1 MFLLAAT
8 LRPETMY
15 GQTNCWA
22 LPEGD
27 YGAFL
32 GRNNEV
38 YVMSARCAAYADRA
52 CIACFLPH
60 SKRCQLSMV
69 HARNIPHTKCHLLR
83 TSLAYRL
90 SRGTL
95 YTFLERMTCC
105 GNHELKVALQC
116 KLCC

>member
-27 YGAFL
+27 YRAFS

-52 CIACFLPH
+52 CIVYFVPY
-60 SKRCQLSMV
+60 SKRCQLGLV
-69 HARNIPHTKCHLLR
+69 HASIPHTKCHLLC
-83 TSLAYRL
+83 TLA
-90 SRGTL
+90 GIQ
-95 YTFLERMTCC
+95 
-105 GNHELKVALQC
+105 A
-116 KLCC
+116 